1 MDDINTQDDIQPLLP
16 AAEETSPPT
25 AEKRRRKSISKR
37 IPCAMT
43 GRLRTK
49 KDLIRLDT
57 LSPALADRIRTD
69 FPDLPDRALIDRR
82 EVNRYSRMYVEELLR
97 AEHGEFTELDRQVVE
112 SISNQNTIAEN
123 VEEEFEGHRTIGER
137 FSDIL
142 ADFGG
147 SWSFLISFA
156 IMLLVWM
163 TFNSWVGEKEAF
175 DPYPFILLNLVLSTL
190 AAIQA
195 PIIMMSQNRQDAKDR
210 ARSLND
216 YRVNLKAE
224 LEIRHVHEKLD
235 YLISRQWA
243 RMAEIQQIQ
252 MDLILQKTTQ
262 DRSKVKSKAKTKA
275 KKQKALNASVRE
287 DEAEVPAVVAEAKAK
302 SEE

>member
-1 MDDINTQDDIQPLLP
+1 MDEINTQDELQPLLP
-16 AAEETSPPT
+16 SSAEPSPPA

-49 KDLIRLDT
+49 KDLVRLDT
-57 LSPALADRIRTD
+57 LSPALTDRIRTD

-123 VEEEFEGHRTIGER
+123 VEVEFEGHRTLAEKL
-137 FSDIL
+137 SDGL

-147 SWSFLISFA
+147 SWSFLISFGFF
-156 IMLLVWM
+156 LLIWM
-163 TFNSWVGEKEAF
+163 SVSTFMGEKESF
-175 DPYPFILLNLVLSTL
+175 DPYPFILLNLVLSTI

-262 DRSKVKSKAKTKA
+262 DRSKVKTKAKTKA
-275 KKQKALNASVRE
+275 KKQKALNAAVRE
-287 DEAEVPAVVAEAKAK
+287 DEPEVAVVAEAKAK